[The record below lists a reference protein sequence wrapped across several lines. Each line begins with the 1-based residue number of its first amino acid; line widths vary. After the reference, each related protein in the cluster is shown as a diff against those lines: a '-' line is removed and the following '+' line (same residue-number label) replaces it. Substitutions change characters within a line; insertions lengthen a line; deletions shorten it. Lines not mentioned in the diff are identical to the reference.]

1 MAKAGMDETLKR
13 IKRAII
19 AGHYEFSLKAVIE
32 LDADGLGE
40 SDALESILNARE
52 IYKTIRSTSA
62 GRTRRREY
70 LHIIIA
76 PTLDGIEMYTKGK
89 LVVALGTE
97 TYYFLVSSKRSA

>member
-1 MAKAGMDETLKR
+1 
-13 IKRAII
+13 
-19 AGHYEFSLKAVIE
+19 E

-76 PTLDGIEMYTKGK
+76 PTLDGRCTRRVNWLSPWAPRRTI
-89 LVVALGTE
+89 
-97 TYYFLVSSKRSA
+97 FLSPASDPHDAQDQQMSDLRQPQDPVGARRVPR